1 MKKEKYKYQRW
12 AKFSTLF
19 LFYLYLEQIYGFL
32 RPVDFDILGYLMTGF
47 GALAILAVSILYLL
61 VGIPLWYYG
70 FKFGKE

>member
-1 MKKEKYKYQRW
+1 MKKSKYKYQRW

-19 LFYLYLEQIYGFL
+19 LFYLYLEKIYGL
-32 RPVDFDILGYLMTGF
+32 LAPVNFDIIGYLKVG
-47 GALAILAVSILYLL
+47 GWIVILIISILYLL